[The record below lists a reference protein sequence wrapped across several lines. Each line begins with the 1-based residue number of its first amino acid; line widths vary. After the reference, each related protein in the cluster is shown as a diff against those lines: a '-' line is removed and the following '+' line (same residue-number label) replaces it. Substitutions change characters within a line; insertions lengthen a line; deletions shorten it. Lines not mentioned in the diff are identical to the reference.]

1 MKDQDKT
8 KDELLREVA
17 ELRERLASLETS
29 AAGLKRAEEAL
40 KRSEK
45 KYRQLVESL
54 NEGVLVLDDQGNIA
68 FANPR
73 MEEIS
78 GYSIEELEGKHIL
91 PLLEEPYLTTVVE
104 KLERRKKG
112 IKELYEIGFRRKDGA
127 EIWMSIKAA
136 PLYDDHGNFAGSI
149 LGVMDI
155 TKRKKAEAALKES
168 EERFRA
174 IAGTAKEAIIMID
187 DDGKISYWNRAAEEI
202 FGYSSQEVLGEDLH
216 RLMAPERYREVI
228 RKGGSLF
235 KETGQGEVVGKTFE
249 MEAIKKDGT
258 EFPVELSISALQV
271 DGRWHAVGIVRDIT
285 RRKQMENRLKRY
297 SYMDGLTSIAN
308 RRHFEET
315 LDREWGRAKRV
326 GKPLAL
332 VMCDIDFFKAYND
345 TYGHLK
351 GDECLRQ
358 VARSL
363 TDTLQR
369 PGDIVARYG
378 GEEFVIIL
386 PDTDAEGAVHVAEAL
401 RTEVEALRIPHTSST
416 TSEVVTIS
424 LGIADA
430 TPSRGSTPAELI
442 SASDQALYRAKHRG
456 RNRVE
461 RIVNTRQR

>member
-8 KDELLREVA
+8 KDELLRELA
-17 ELRERLASLETS
+17 ELRERLASLVTS

-54 NEGVLVLDDQGNIA
+54 NEGVLVLDDRANIT

-78 GYSIEELEGKHIL
+78 GYAIEELEGKHIL
-91 PLLEEPYLTTVVE
+91 PLLEEPHLKMVKE
-104 KLERRKKG
+104 KLERRKRG
-112 IKELYEIGFRRKDGA
+112 IKELYEMGFQRKDGA
-127 EIWMSIKAA
+127 RIWMSVKAA

-174 IAGTAKEAIIMID
+174 IAGTAKEAIILID

-202 FGYSSQEVLGEDLH
+202 FGYSSQEVQGEDLH
-216 RLMAPERYREVI
+216 GLLAPARYREVI
-228 RKGGSLF
+228 RKGGARF
-235 KETGQGEVVGKTFE
+235 KETGQGKVVGKTVE
-249 MEAIKKDGT
+249 VEGIRKDGS
-258 EFPVELSISALQV
+258 EFPVEISISALQV
-271 DGRWHAVGIVRDIT
+271 DDRWHAVGIVRDIT
-285 RRKQMENRLKRY
+285 LRKQMEDRLKRY

-315 LDREWGRAKRV
+315 LEKEWGRAKRV
-326 GKPLAL
+326 GKPISL

-363 TDTLQR
+363 TDSLLR
-369 PGDIVARYG
+369 PGDVVARYG
-378 GEEFVIIL
+378 GEEFAVIL
-386 PDTDAEGAVHVAEAL
+386 PDTDAEGAVHVAETL
-401 RTEVEALRIPHTSST
+401 RAEVEALGIPHTSSGAAD
-416 TSEVVTIS
+416 VVTVS

-430 TPSRGSTPAELI
+430 MPSRGIAPAELI
-442 SASDQALYRAKHRG
+442 SASDRALYRAKNRG

-461 RIVNTRQR
+461 RIVRAE